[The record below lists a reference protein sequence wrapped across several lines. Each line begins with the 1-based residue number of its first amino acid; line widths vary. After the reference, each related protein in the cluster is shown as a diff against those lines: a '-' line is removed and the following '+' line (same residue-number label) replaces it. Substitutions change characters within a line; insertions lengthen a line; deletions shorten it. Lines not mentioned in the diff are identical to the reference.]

1 MQSAG
6 PFTLEPGALNYITVG
21 IPWARATSGG
31 AWASVELLR
40 IVDDKC
46 QALFEVCFKV
56 IDGPS
61 APDLSFLELDKEVI
75 VYISNAKGSN
85 NYKEEYSEWDILI
98 SKANYDTVPK
108 NLRYDSLYRFEGY
121 QIYQLRDAEVTLE
134 NIHNPDLVRLIAQY
148 DITNGI
154 GKLVNYYKDDNLNGA
169 NVPVLECDGGDDGIV
184 HSFKITEDL
193 FGEEDRNL
201 VNHKQYYYTAIAYA
215 YNNFKPYIQSN
226 PADLDGQKKSYLA
239 GRKNIKTYTAIP
251 HIPVNGVI
259 FNSEYGQGPEITRLQ
274 GQGNGGMEL
283 EMKKSSIDLLMEKEP
298 YGYVVNKL
306 ESGEKDTIY
315 FGDSSNVPIIE
326 NPVYEFSHGP
336 LDIKVVDPLNVQKA
350 NYALKFY
357 DGLTPHDVDSTN
369 NDSTNIFRAKWKLIN
384 TDNNHVYDSD
394 TTISVN
400 YEQLLLD
407 IGLSIN
413 IHQVLFPGDTLD
425 DGEHTANNGLIVSSV
440 NYADSSSRWLG
451 GVEDNNI
458 PGSSSNWIRSGS
470 YLDEANAAFNDWNMS
485 SNKPYDPKEIYEKIG
500 VGTWAPYILS
510 SFYEKT
516 GGQGD
521 ASPAYTRRSK
531 EGSKMSDLASVNIVI
546 TPEKALWTRCP
557 VIEMSADSILSEGRA
572 KRFRIRAAQSVDQDG
587 NPAEEGSGSSINSGD
602 PNYINETG
610 MGWFPGYAINL
621 ETGERLN
628 MMFGENS
635 WLVAENG
642 RDMIW
647 NPTARY
653 YSYPD
658 PQILFGGMHYVYVFG
673 TSYRKF
679 GAGANL
685 FSYDFPVYDAGSMLR
700 YAIDSAFSDPNIFN
714 VFPPALYSG
723 AMYVGLPLSIPTE
736 NWLDNEVTIKIR
748 VEKPYQRYYS
758 KPIKSELGAN
768 DRYPEYTFSTDG
780 ISASYTNLEKAKSD
794 LDLINVVPNPY
805 YGYSSYEINQIDNR
819 VKIVNLPKTCTV
831 TIYSLNGT
839 LIRQFTKDE
848 PATYIDWNLKNFA
861 GIPIAG
867 GIYLIHVKAA
877 AGERIVKWFGSL
889 RPVDLNAF

>member
-1 MQSAG
+1 
-6 PFTLEPGALNYITVG
+6 
-21 IPWARATSGG
+21 
-31 AWASVELLR
+31 
-40 IVDDKC
+40 
-46 QALFEVCFKV
+46 
-56 IDGPS
+56 
-61 APDLSFLELDKEVI
+61 
-75 VYISNAKGSN
+75 
-85 NYKEEYSEWDILI
+85 
-98 SKANYDTVPK
+98 
-108 NLRYDSLYRFEGY
+108 
-121 QIYQLRDAEVTLE
+121 
-134 NIHNPDLVRLIAQY
+134 
-148 DITNGI
+148 
-154 GKLVNYYKDDNLNGA
+154 
-169 NVPVLECDGGDDGIV
+169 
-184 HSFKITEDL
+184 
-193 FGEEDRNL
+193 
-201 VNHKQYYYTAIAYA
+201 
-215 YNNFKPYIQSN
+215 
-226 PADLDGQKKSYLA
+226 
-239 GRKNIKTYTAIP
+239 
-251 HIPVNGVI
+251 
-259 FNSEYGQGPEITRLQ
+259 
-274 GQGNGGMEL
+274 ME
-283 EMKKSSIDLLMEKEP
+283 
-298 YGYVVNKL
+298 
-306 ESGEKDTIY
+306 
-315 FGDSSNVPIIE
+315 
-326 NPVYEFSHGP
+326 
-336 LDIKVVDPLNVQKA
+336 
-350 NYALKFY
+350 
-357 DGLTPHDVDSTN
+357 
-369 NDSTNIFRAKWKLIN
+369 
-384 TDNNHVYDSD
+384 
-394 TTISVN
+394 
-400 YEQLLLD
+400 
-407 IGLSIN
+407 
-413 IHQVLFPGDTLD
+413 
-425 DGEHTANNGLIVSSV
+425 
-440 NYADSSSRWLG
+440 
-451 GVEDNNI
+451 
-458 PGSSSNWIRSGS
+458 
-470 YLDEANAAFNDWNMS
+470 
-485 SNKPYDPKEIYEKIG
+485 
-500 VGTWAPYILS
+500 
-510 SFYEKT
+510 
-516 GGQGD
+516 
-521 ASPAYTRRSK
+521 
-531 EGSKMSDLASVNIVI
+531 
-546 TPEKALWTRCP
+546 
-557 VIEMSADSILSEGRA
+557 
-572 KRFRIRAAQSVDQDG
+572 
-587 NPAEEGSGSSINSGD
+587 
-602 PNYINETG
+602 
-610 MGWFPGYAINL
+610 INL